1 MAAPVRRLRPA
12 AVAAAAAVAVAGMVA
27 GVGVSASRAAS
38 ADVAPPAISA
48 VTTTP
53 ATGVVLATVASPSAT
68 VTIAARLTDASGV
81 DRVVL
86 GLYDPAGR
94 KPDGRVVPA
103 VRTLGTAKDGTW
115 VAKVTLPGT
124 EPVGRWTIRGFAT
137 DLAGNMS
144 EPDAVHGTFLVRHP
158 TRFTGF
164 DASPEPVAAGASLAL
179 AGVLQRFKP
188 GTGWIPYGGRLVQ
201 VQFRAAGSSA
211 WTKVGPT
218 RTTTTSGTY
227 ALPAAAASASGAWR
241 VTYAGNSVRAPS
253 ASHSDTVEIG

>member
-12 AVAAAAAVAVAGMVA
+12 AVAAAAAVLGVVA
-27 GVGVSASRAAS
+27 GVGVPVSRAAS

-53 ATGVVLATVASPSAT
+53 AAGVVLAAGTSPAAT
-68 VTIAARLTDASGV
+68 VTVAARVTDASGV

-94 KPDGRVVPA
+94 KPDGRVMTA

-124 EPVGRWTIRGFAT
+124 EPVGRWTVRGFAT

-158 TRFTGF
+158 TRFSGF
-164 DASPEPVAAGASLAL
+164 DASPEPVAAGGSLAL

-188 GTGWIPYGGRLVQ
+188 GTGWIPYGGRLVR
-201 VQFRAAGSSA
+201 VEFRAEGSPV

-218 RTTTTSGTY
+218 RTTTASGTY
-227 ALPAAAASASGAWR
+227 ALPAAVGSASGAWR

-253 ASHSDTVEIG
+253 ASHSDTVVVG